1 MCIKVLLEEPNH
13 KLASWMLRMLPE
25 GDTGP
30 DVLLSVLRTMDA
42 NPEMGATLPVY
53 DPKAGT
59 KQMQAFIADAL
70 KRIAANAGVLAWPQP
85 LQCPE
90 SHWLMAPTRPGTAH
104 PSEQLSPTQA
114 RFQPLATLNQSDL
127 PCNV

>member
-53 DPKAGT
+53 DPKAARPSLIPSCALISHAQGSSGVVDKMLFAWRGHT
-59 KQMQAFIADAL
+59 K
-70 KRIAANAGVLAWPQP
+70 RLATR
-85 LQCPE
+85 
-90 SHWLMAPTRPGTAH
+90 ARPGPDPAMWL
-104 PSEQLSPTQA
+104 E
-114 RFQPLATLNQSDL
+114 
-127 PCNV
+127 